1 MVALKKQITDDKGV
15 VINYFRIADI
25 DQNFINP
32 EPILEIYVY
41 GYANENFRLVEKNE
55 ADKDKQTVIYFER
68 FQLPLD
74 DTKGYSRE
82 DIYNR
87 LKTEVPLF
95 EGAEDC

>member
-1 MVALKKQITDDKGV
+1 MALKKQITNDKGV

-32 EPILEIYVY
+32 EPILEVYIY
-41 GYANENFRLVEKNE
+41 GYVNENFRLMEKNE
-55 ADKDKQTVIYFER
+55 ADKDKQTVVYFECFR
-68 FQLPLD
+68 LPLD

-95 EGAEDC
+95 KGAEDC

>member
-1 MVALKKQITDDKGV
+1 MALNKKIIGDKGIV
-15 VINYFRIADI
+15 VNYFRIADI
-25 DQNFINP
+25 SQNYINP
-32 EPILEIYVY
+32 EPELEVYIY
-41 GYANENFRLVEKNE
+41 GYANEDFRLIEKE
-55 ADKDKQTVIYFER
+55 EGDKDKQTVVYFER

>member
-1 MVALKKQITDDKGV
+1 MALKKIITNDKG
-15 VINYFRIADI
+15 ITTEYFRIANI
-25 DQNFINP
+25 EQNFINP
-32 EPILEIYVY
+32 QPLLEIYIY
-41 GYANENFRLVEKNE
+41 GYTDESFRLTEKDE
-55 ADKDKQTVIYFER
+55 ADKDKQTVVYFER